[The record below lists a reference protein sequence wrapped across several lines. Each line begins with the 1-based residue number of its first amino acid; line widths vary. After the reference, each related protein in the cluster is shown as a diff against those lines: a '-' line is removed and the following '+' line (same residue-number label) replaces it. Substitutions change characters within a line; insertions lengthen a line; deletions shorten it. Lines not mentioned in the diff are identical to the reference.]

1 MKTLLS
7 LFDYSC
13 IWGGEFYDAGWDVYN
28 IELKYKDDPLCFPCA
43 DIMDLDSCEQLL
55 ELDVF
60 PDGILAAPPCTD
72 FAGSGARWWKEKDSN
87 GTTKESLK
95 LIHQTLDL
103 VDFYRPD
110 FWVLENPVGRLSKLM
125 EDYTSMYGRVELGK
139 PKYFNPCDY
148 AGYLD
153 LSSDDLDYLAEIDK
167 KDGVGVT
174 FQEWEHIIKC
184 NAYTKKTCLWGEFTM
199 PEPKPI
205 KPVKAGGP
213 TIGTSAMNRLGSKS
227 DKTKELRSNAPMGF
241 GKAFCEVNQKG

>member
-1 MKTLLS
+1 MNTLLS

-13 IWGGEFYDAGWDVYN
+13 HWSGEYYDAGWDVYN
-28 IELKYKDDPLCFPCA
+28 IELKFKDHPFCFPCA

-55 ELDVF
+55 ELNVF

-87 GTTKESLK
+87 GATEESLK

-103 VDFYRPD
+103 IDFYKPD
-110 FWVLENPVGRLSKLM
+110 FWVLENPVGRLTKLV
-125 EDYTSMYGRVELGK
+125 EDYTSMYGRVDIGS
-139 PKYFNPCDY
+139 PQYFNPCDY

-174 FQEWEHIIKC
+174 FADWEHIIKC
-184 NAYTKKTCLWGEFTM
+184 NAYTKKTGLWLKNLPKLLPTDVVDGREPRVHMM
-199 PEPKPI
+199 PP
-205 KPVKAGGP
+205 
-213 TIGTSAMNRLGSKS
+213 SK
-227 DKTKELRSNAPMGF
+227 DRWKLRSTTYQGIADAMAMQWGLKQLAP
-241 GKAFCEVNQKG
+241 V